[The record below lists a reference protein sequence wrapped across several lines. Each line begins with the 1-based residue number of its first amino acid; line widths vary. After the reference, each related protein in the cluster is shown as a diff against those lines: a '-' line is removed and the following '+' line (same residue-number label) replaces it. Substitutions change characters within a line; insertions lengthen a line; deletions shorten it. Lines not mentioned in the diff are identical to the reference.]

1 MTFTD
6 IANKY
11 NKLKLFFPILL
22 IIVCFAN
29 TLGYDFVYDDNYQIV
44 EASKALSDLSKENL
58 IRLFDRDIWGFFK
71 QHFESDIKTH
81 SSYYRPIFGLIYIFN
96 YQYGELNPFAWHLT
110 SVILH
115 IFAVLLAYKLIK
127 DSLQMIGQDKELASW
142 MSLIT
147 TLCFAIHPVQT
158 ESVAWVA
165 SYVNALTSI
174 FIFSSLIFYLKLDN
188 SSLLWLIPSS
198 LFYMLALLS
207 KEAAI
212 ILPILLIVYELFI
225 IPNNLN
231 LLARL
236 FQTFLRSTP
245 FIITTIIY
253 FYIRILVF
261 GAITPAT
268 VDTNFSSLEKPSF
281 IVLLLSLPKLFL
293 TYLKLLIWPI
303 SSSPI
308 YSFSLVN
315 KASLSFYLALIFLF
329 LLIALAIFLSY
340 KHKIVIL
347 AISYLIIPLLPVLN
361 IRFFKLED
369 LVHDR
374 YLYLSTIGFGL
385 LIAFLLYSLNN
396 YLLKKQNSLKQ
407 VHSLILVLI
416 FLLISFS
423 SFITIKQNQVWAS
436 DWHFWSTCYKSFPN
450 SCITNL
456 ELGRLNEE
464 LKKDDQLALIYYLQA
479 KKVCP
484 DSLMLSYK
492 LALLYGRN
500 NDLTNSELE
509 FQNVLRNTKNRFI
522 LSTAYFNLGF
532 INEKR
537 GSLDKAL
544 ELYQTGLKLNPTGQN
559 SQQVQAI
566 IKELTENLS
575 SKTQEK

>member
-1 MTFTD
+1 MTFID

-11 NKLKLFFPILL
+11 NKSKLVLLILL
-22 IIVCFAN
+22 ILVCFAN
-29 TLGYDFVYDDNYQIV
+29 TLSYGFVYDDNYQIV

-71 QHFESDIKTH
+71 QHFESDTKIY

-96 YQYGELNPFAWHLT
+96 YQYGGLNPFAWHLT

-142 MSLIT
+142 MSLVA

-158 ESVAWVA
+158 ESVAWIA

-174 FIFSSLIFYLKLDN
+174 FIFSSLIFYLKLHN
-188 SSLLWLIPSS
+188 SSLLCLLPSS
-198 LFYMLALLS
+198 LFYILALLS

-225 IPNNLN
+225 IPNKLN

-236 FQTFLRSTP
+236 SQIFLRSIP

-261 GAITPAT
+261 GSITPTT

-281 IVLLLSLPKLFL
+281 LVLLLSLPKLLL
-293 TYLKLLIWPI
+293 TYLKLLFWPI

-315 KASLSFYLALIFLF
+315 KVSSSFYLALIFLF
-329 LLIALAIFLSY
+329 LLIVLAIFLSY

-369 LVHDR
+369 LIHDR

-385 LIAFLLYSLNN
+385 LLAFLLYSINN
-396 YLLKKQNSLKQ
+396 YLLKKQNSQ
-407 VHSLILVLI
+407 IHSLILVLI
-416 FLLISFS
+416 FLLISFA

-436 DWHFWSTCYKSFPN
+436 DWQFWSTCYKSFPN

-456 ELGRLNEE
+456 ELGRLSEE
-464 LKKDDQLALIYYLQA
+464 AKKDDQLALTYYLQA

-532 INEKR
+532 INEKK
-537 GSLDKAL
+537 GALDKAL

-575 SKTQEK
+575 SKAQEK